1 MNLFREDGSV
11 QIEVKVGGARREI
24 NLRLSAWKSAKADS
38 VEAMSPQDFHVLR
51 SGFIRDGQGGE
62 VNFIYGEGNGVFDS
76 SSILSYTES
85 KFRSL

>member
-38 VEAMSPQDFHVLR
+38 RGDGIARRVIFLRVFNLLDNFPGNQFIGFALVARIAPQNCASH
-51 SGFIRDGQGGE
+51 
-62 VNFIYGEGNGVFDS
+62 
-76 SSILSYTES
+76 
-85 KFRSL
+85 